1 MPRVSKKNK
10 YFDKSEVITE
20 FYENFSKDVMPIL
33 DVYEGKRK
41 KALALFL
48 VISFVILLAMYLVY
62 SYFSWT
68 SKITFLSIMLGLILL
83 VLLYAAIPVGF
94 IENLKNDCM
103 KNLIKCFGSMSWNT
117 KKSTIRDYDLQASEL
132 FSVYNGRVD
141 DDSFVGVY
149 KGVEYKVQETYLY
162 NIQGS
167 GSKKLFWPVFD
178 GVVITFDCNKE
189 IKNKTIVTSKFD
201 INVRNTNPIFFAFLA
216 VVLLAFVPALVVAII
231 DGVLWEFLL
240 YFLFDFKTLVILLGI
255 LLAGILIYKFR
266 GLKNSEKLNKIRLE
280 DPVFD
285 RKYNA
290 YSSDEVEGRYLLT
303 TAFMERFKNL
313 HTAFGS
319 RCAKCSFYDNTIM
332 FSISTKK
339 NLFEIGNLFLPVN
352 NCRYVDKFLAEI
364 SAVLDL
370 IDYFKLDEKTGL

>member
-20 FYENFSKDVMPIL
+20 FYENFSKNVMPL
-33 DVYEGKRK
+33 LNTCEVERK
-41 KALALFL
+41 KDLACFL
-48 VISFVILLAMYLVY
+48 TIYAVVIFVVYFICSNYFEWYTQPGFNSIVIGVIILVFTYFWLVQG
-62 SYFSWT
+62 FAQELK
-68 SKITFLSIMLGLILL
+68 KI
-83 VLLYAAIPVGF
+83 
-94 IENLKNDCM
+94 CM
-103 KNLIKCFGSMSWNT
+103 PALIKCFGSMKWNT
-117 KKSTIRDYDLQASEL
+117 KKSKVPNYDFQVSEL
-132 FSVYNGRVD
+132 FSVFNGRID

-162 NIQGS
+162 SVQG

-189 IKNKTIVTSKFD
+189 IKNKTIVTFKGD
-201 INVRNTNPIFFAFLA
+201 INVRNTNPIVFGFI
-216 VVLLAFVPALVVAII
+216 VLYVICCLPLFVMYISNGDFIP
-231 DGVLWEFLL
+231 
-240 YFLFDFKTLVILLGI
+240 LFDFSIFIFIVFVVGLLV
-255 LLAGILIYKFR
+255 YRFC
-266 GLKNSEKLNKIRLE
+266 GLKGSEKLTRIRLE

-290 YSSDEVEGRYLLT
+290 YSSDEIEGRYLLT

-319 RCAKCSFYDNTIM
+319 YRAKCSFYDNKIM
-332 FSISTKK
+332 FSISTVR
-339 NLFEIGNLFLPVN
+339 NLFEVGNLFLPVN
-352 NCRYVDKFLAEI
+352 NVRASNKFLAEI
-364 SAVLDL
+364 SAIFDL